1 MGKYQRIRDHIVASI
16 RRAVRQAQ
24 AKGIVLGLSGGIDSS
39 LAAALCVR
47 AVGRKNV
54 LGLIMPCH
62 SDPADAADARLLAR
76 HLGIR
81 VKRISLEKIFDLFVA
96 LLPEGKG
103 LARSNIK
110 PRLRM
115 ITLYYHANKHNY
127 LVCGTG
133 NKSELMV
140 GYFTKYGD
148 GAVDLLPIADLYK
161 RDVVALARLLGL
173 PERIITKP
181 PSAGLWKGQTDEGE
195 MGITYAELDD
205 ILARSEKKK
214 PQVLSKDKVRLV
226 QRMMRVSEH
235 KRRMPDIFTLTKER

>member
-1 MGKYQRIRDHIVASI
+1 MKRIRDHIIVSI
-16 RRAVRQAQ
+16 RRAVRDSRA
-24 AKGIVLGLSGGIDSS
+24 AGIVIGLSGGIDSS
-39 LAAALCVR
+39 VAAALCVK

-81 VKRISLEKIFDLFVA
+81 VRHVGLEKVFDLF
-96 LLPEGKG
+96 LSILPEGKG

-148 GAVDLLPIADLYK
+148 GAVDILPIADLYK
-161 RDVVALARLLGL
+161 RDVVALARLLAI

-205 ILARSEKKK
+205 ILHRI
-214 PQVLSKDKVRLV
+214 DKGLAQV
-226 QRMMRVSEH
+226 QRPAKVSLVKKMMLRSAH
-235 KRRMPDIFTLTKER
+235 KRCMPQIFSPTKE